1 MNNFFEL
8 IFLKNWKIKVYAL
21 IVSLVLWSVILGQ
34 RSLVVS
40 KEVPVEY
47 LVSPNTIV
55 QDSVEK
61 IVVTISATKS
71 VLQTFIPENSAP
83 LIDLRNLSSGY
94 KKIPIKIE
102 SMVMPRG
109 AKVLSIKPKVVTLYL
124 KAKNKSP
131 KKIDPNLNIK
141 EKKEGHSE

>member
-1 MNNFFEL
+1 MNNFFEV
-8 IFLKNWKIKVYAL
+8 IFLENWKIKIYAL
-21 IVSLVLWSVILGQ
+21 IVSLVLWSVLLSQ

-47 LVSPNTIV
+47 LISPNTIV

-102 SMVMPRG
+102 SIVMPRG
-109 AKVLSIKPKVVTLYL
+109 AKVLAVKPKVVTLYL
-124 KAKNKSP
+124 KAKEKSS
-131 KKIDPNLNIK
+131 KNIDSNLDIK
-141 EKKEGHSE
+141 EKKGGHNE